1 MVSHD
6 PQFIT
11 IWYHIHRGGYFKLNS
26 LCLEGFHD
34 IESIVT
40 EQSHLEVFGIFFDID
55 EPNTHL
61 WETIERLSQ
70 TLSSHH
76 PLPSFFMLDRKDHP
90 VIYMLPFLYHP
101 GEVPKVCR
109 KTATLINK
117 WPFGNRRSYS
127 LGISLLGISEKN
139 INLVEETMVAMVQ
152 DRPRDPSYE
161 SVNISIIVHEKYMQV
176 SHRLVSQHAAAAHI
190 RC

>member
-1 MVSHD
+1 
-6 PQFIT
+6 
-11 IWYHIHRGGYFKLNS
+11 
-26 LCLEGFHD
+26 
-34 IESIVT
+34 
-40 EQSHLEVFGIFFDID
+40 
-55 EPNTHL
+55 
-61 WETIERLSQ
+61 
-70 TLSSHH
+70 
-76 PLPSFFMLDRKDHP
+76 MLDHKDHP
-90 VIYMLPFLYHP
+90 IIYMLPFLYHP